1 MEFAHFGSLR
11 TILRASRGDGVARNL
26 QNGAELIVQL
36 KKTQY
41 TSNDVYKASPDI
53 DANRV
58 PKVSTITNHISKG
71 NCLDIFHTWASQKVQ
86 GGPSEI
92 FIAMGGFLGGE
103 GPLFGTFQGGD
114 RPPCA
119 HVCSRFEI
127 TPHVTP

>member
-41 TSNDVYKASPDI
+41 TSKDVYKASPDI

-58 PKVSTITNHISKG
+58 PKVSTITNHIRKG
-71 NCLDIFHTWASQKVQ
+71 HCLDIFTS
-86 GGPSEI
+86 
-92 FIAMGGFLGGE
+92 
-103 GPLFGTFQGGD
+103 
-114 RPPCA
+114 
-119 HVCSRFEI
+119 
-127 TPHVTP
+127 